1 MRTNLAGTKKFL
13 TADDADITDIQRSRA
28 LAFRVI
34 QGINFS
40 SAGTSN
46 LYEPVAIL
54 LAIYKDPFWKPLDD
68 RQEHGSSKKT
78 PAEQACPITIN
89 FPLFGNLR
97 FEQLQRIAAGLPYAQ
112 AIASPVALNR
122 CC

>member
-1 MRTNLAGTKKFL
+1 LTGIKKFL

-28 LAFRVI
+28 LAFRLI

-54 LAIYKDPFWKPLDD
+54 LAIYEDLFWKPFAD
-68 RQEHGSSKKT
+68 RQEHGTSKKT
-78 PAEQACPITIN
+78 P
-89 FPLFGNLR
+89 GR
-97 FEQLQRIAAGLPYAQ
+97 
-112 AIASPVALNR
+112 ASVPNNDKFSFVWQPAL
-122 CC
+122 